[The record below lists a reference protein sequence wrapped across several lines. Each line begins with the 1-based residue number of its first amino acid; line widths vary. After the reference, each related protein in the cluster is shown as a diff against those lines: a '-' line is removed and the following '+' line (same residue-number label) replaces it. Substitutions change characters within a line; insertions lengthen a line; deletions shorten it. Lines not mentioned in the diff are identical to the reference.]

1 MLPGVDDLSTEL
13 ADPLE
18 RDVHA
23 RNGEIRERHAVAGT
37 RSTRM
42 EAEGGISSVRLPSL
56 PFALDSALQ
65 LDVEEAVPEA
75 ASTDGVV
82 RGKLHQAQEQAH
94 AIKIVP
100 PVTSRVDTIGRQELS
115 LAVDP
120 RIGKATATLFAERTR
135 RAGLLGVA
143 VLSMIASACQATS
156 SSDKTPPAKSGASSD
171 APASQARVTI
181 TPGRGSKDADPSTG
195 ITVKASN
202 GTLTKVTAEADGKPV
217 EGTKSHGGTSW
228 HSQWA
233 LSTNMRYTVQA
244 TATDASGV
252 PVTKKSVFKTLE
264 PSNTFNTTIF
274 EGAGESYGV
283 GMPIILTF
291 SHPIIDKRA
300 VERSLQVWTSKPVVG
315 AWYWDG
321 NQKLFFRPRDY
332 WPTNTQV
339 RFVGNL
345 DGVDAGHGMYGV
357 HTLTQHFSIGDSLI
371 AVAST
376 TDHHVKIYRNG
387 KLAWNWPIST
397 GKPGDDTPNGTYLTM
412 DKANPEEMIGPGYD
426 IQVPWSVRFTYSGDF
441 MHDAFWSVGQQGFEN
456 VSHGCVNLSP
466 ANAETY
472 YGMAVPGNPVTIT
485 GSPRAGVWGNGWTV
499 WFLSWKELLR
509 GSALHRAVKVNAG
522 GSTFVKPSDVR
533 PHPNPPPLHGSAR
546 GNFNA
551 A

>member
-1 MLPGVDDLSTEL
+1 V
-13 ADPLE
+13 
-18 RDVHA
+18 
-23 RNGEIRERHAVAGT
+23 VA
-37 RSTRM
+37 
-42 EAEGGISSVRLPSL
+42 
-56 PFALDSALQ
+56 
-65 LDVEEAVPEA
+65 
-75 ASTDGVV
+75 
-82 RGKLHQAQEQAH
+82 
-94 AIKIVP
+94 
-100 PVTSRVDTIGRQELS
+100 LS
-115 LAVDP
+115 LIAAACQSTTPGTPSPSTKGGTDNDP
-120 RIGKATATLFAERTR
+120 P
-135 RAGLLGVA
+135 
-143 VLSMIASACQATS
+143 ASA
-156 SSDKTPPAKSGASSD
+156 
-171 APASQARVTI
+171 ARLTI
-181 TPGRGSKDADPSTG
+181 TPARGSKDADPSAG
-195 ITVKASN
+195 ISVKVAG
-202 GTLTKVTAEADGKPV
+202 GTITNVTAQAGGQAV
-217 EGTKSHGGTSW
+217 EGSKSHGGTSW

-233 LSTNMRYTVQA
+233 LQTGTRYKVQA
-244 TATDASGV
+244 TATDAAGQS
-252 PVTKKSVFKTLE
+252 VTKRSTFTTLS
-264 PSNTFNTTIF
+264 PSKTFNTTIF

-300 VERSLQVWTSKPVVG
+300 VERSLQIWTSKPVAG

-321 NQKLFFRPRDY
+321 SQKLFFRPRDY

-456 VSHGCVNLSP
+456 VSHGCVNMSP

-472 YGMAVPGNPVTIT
+472 YKLAGFGDPVTIT
-485 GSPRAGVWGNGWTV
+485 GSPKAGTWGNGWTV
-499 WFLSWKELLR
+499 WFLSWRDLLG
-509 GSALHRAVKVNAG
+509 GSATGQAVKAG
-522 GSTFVKPSDVR
+522 P
-533 PHPNPPPLHGSAR
+533 HGSSFVAPGTLHPSHAKSPTETSHP
-546 GNFNA
+546 GNANA
-551 A
+551 SHG